1 VGFFNSIYDI
11 LGVVFGPIMRV
22 IFTLVGNY
30 GVAIILFTI
39 FCRVLMLPSAV
50 SQQKNQAKNT
60 RMQLKVRKIQEKYKG
75 DRQRIQQETQEF
87 YQREGY
93 NPMSAGCSGGMLLQ
107 FPIMF
112 GLLSAIY
119 RPLKYALSV
128 PASVLDVLSKHA
140 PEVLEA
146 ATGQK
151 VAAGSLYL
159 QLNVIEHIGKFKEF
173 VGEGGLTQAWLDKIA
188 GFADQFRFLGLNL
201 GATPKDGGGI
211 YYAIPVLAGVAA
223 MATSAYTFFR
233 TRKHNPE
240 QQQNAMMMGC
250 MSFGMPLFSAYLAL
264 SFPTGIGIYWTVS
277 SLVAFIQMALLNV
290 THPPQKM
297 LARVLVEET
306 IVRRS
311 RENSRKKI
319 YEMNT

>member
-1 VGFFNSIYDI
+1 MNFIYDT
-11 LGVVFGPIMRV
+11 LGYVFGPIMRA
-22 IFTLVGNY
+22 IFTVVGNY

-39 FCRVLMLPSAV
+39 FCRILMLPSAV
-50 SQQKNQAKNT
+50 SQQKNQAKNA
-60 RMQLKVRKIQEKYKG
+60 RMQLKIRKIQEKYKG
-75 DRQRIQQETQEF
+75 DRQRINEETQEF
-87 YQREGY
+87 YRREGF

-119 RPLKYALSV
+119 RPLKYALRV
-128 PASVLDVLSKHA
+128 PEAVLNVLNAHA
-140 PEVLEA
+140 PAIVEA

-151 VAAGSLYL
+151 VNANNLFL
-159 QLNVIEHIGKFKEF
+159 QLNIIEHIEKFKGF
-173 VGEGGLTQAWLDKIA
+173 VGEGGFTQLWFDKIV
-188 GFADQFRFLGLNL
+188 GFVDQFRFLGLNL
-201 GATPKDGGGI
+201 GATPREGKGL
-211 YYAIPVLAGVAA
+211 YYLIPVLAGVTA
-223 MATSAYTFFR
+223 MASSVYTFFR
-233 TRKHNPE
+233 TRKQNPE
-240 QQQNAMMMGC
+240 QQQNALMMGC

-290 THPPQKM
+290 THPPKKM

-311 RENSRKKI
+311 RENSRKKV
-319 YEMNT
+319 YEMNA